1 METESNAFGGFGWL
15 ILLFLFLFAFNGNG
29 AWGNN
34 GCQSEA
40 GAIYARQAAD
50 ASIENSK
57 EIAVQGLQ
65 GQIATLNNQYQTL
78 LGFKDSQYQMMTCCC
93 DIKNEVLAE
102 NQKTRDLI
110 NSIAVTDLR
119 AQLVEAKDQLATIEQ
134 TGALVQALRPYPTP
148 AYVVSSPYTSLYNGY
163 FGY

>member
-1 METESNAFGGFGWL
+1 MDTETSAMGGFGWL

-29 AWGNN
+29 ATWGN
-34 GCQSEA
+34 GGSSEA
-40 GAIYARQAAD
+40 GAIYARQASEA
-50 ASIENSK
+50 AIANSK
-57 EIAVQGLQ
+57 DIAVQGLQ

-78 LGFKDSQYQMMTCCC
+78 LGFKDSQYQMAQCCC

-110 NSIAVTDLR
+110 NSLAVTDLR
-119 AQLVEAKDQLATIEQ
+119 AQLVEAKDNIVTMEQ
-134 TGALVQALRPYPTP
+134 TAALVNALRPYPTP

>member
-29 AWGNN
+29 AWGN
-34 GCQSEA
+34 GGQSEA

-65 GQIATLNNQYQTL
+65 GQIATLNSQYQTL
-78 LGFKDSQYQMMTCCC
+78 LGFKDSQYQMAQCCC

-110 NSIAVTDLR
+110 NSLAVTDLR
-119 AQLVEAKDQLATIEQ
+119 AQLVEAKDAIVT
-134 TGALVQALRPYPTP
+134 
-148 AYVVSSPYTSLYNGY
+148 
-163 FGY
+163 